1 MFSVAALLD
10 RAKAKAG
17 IESDYRLAKVIGISH
32 QGMTN
37 YRTGKSMPDA
47 RVLQQLCALSGD
59 DLDVIGAQVQAE
71 RERTAEGRA
80 LWLRVAARLQAGAA
94 TALSAIFA
102 VLIAIAF
109 VAGTPGAARAFDGSP
124 QSERLLTNLYIVSS
138 AFDAVM
144 QRWRQITGFCR
155 LLFFAPL

>member
-32 QGMTN
+32 GTMGG
-37 YRTGKSMPDA
+37 YRAAKSMPDE
-47 RVLQQLCALSGD
+47 RVLESLCALSGD
-59 DLDVIGAQVQAE
+59 DPDVIAAQVQAE
-71 RERTAEGRA
+71 RARTQQGRA
-80 LWLRVAARLQAGAA
+80 LWLRLASRLQAGAA

-138 AFDAVM
+138 AVDAVM